1 MNYFEAIG
9 DKVCGL
15 MSGSIIVLVWY
26 VLQEKALV
34 RIKPALSL
42 QLIPVGDLFHRVG
55 VDILELPL
63 YAVVFVHYVL
73 N

>member
-1 MNYFEAIG
+1 
-9 DKVCGL
+9 
-15 MSGSIIVLVWY
+15 MSGSIIILVWY

-63 YAVVFVHYVL
+63 YAVAFVHYVL